1 MKHIYSHARYG
12 DAMYDNKADCEWT
25 IEADSGRNVQ
35 LSFLMFDVEEEKQ
48 CSYDYVEVYGG
59 LDDASSVLQGRYCGN
74 TVNILPLF
82 TDNQC

>member
-1 MKHIYSHARYG
+1 
-12 DAMYDNKADCEWT
+12 MYDNKADCEWT

-35 LSFLMFDVEEEKQ
+35 LSFLMFDVEEEKH

-74 TVNILPLF
+74 TVILLIS
-82 TDNQC
+82 